1 MAQQTRVRTSLT
13 GVALVRH
20 IEALTDSRTR
30 VSDARAGFVDGL
42 VQWVGWADAIA
53 LSAALERPLA
63 TGGSCVLEFDGRAE
77 CDRVRT
83 VVAQSLGRDVAAMDA
98 DIGYSL
104 LRRRYVAHQ
113 QMLEERVNE
122 LRDRVRATLAART
135 PELARLA
142 AVDAVMARALSD
154 QERRLLAS
162 IPGLMEKHCRRMR
175 EDGGDEGEANVNW
188 VKVFRQDMYSV
199 LLAELDLR
207 MQPVEGLIEALDE
220 N

>member
-13 GVALVRH
+13 GVALVRL
-20 IEALTDSRTR
+20 IEALTNSRMR

-63 TGGSCVLEFDGRAE
+63 AGGSYVAEFDARAE
-77 CDRVRT
+77 SQCVRT
-83 VVAQSLGRDVAAMDA
+83 VVAQSLARDVAAMDA

-113 QMLEERVNE
+113 QMLEEKVDE
-122 LRDRVRATLAART
+122 LRDRVRAALAART

-142 AVDAVMARALSD
+142 TVDAVMARALGD

-175 EDGGDEGEANVNW
+175 EDGGDEGEGNANW
-188 VKVFRQDMYSV
+188 VEVFRQDMYAV

>member
-1 MAQQTRVRTSLT
+1 MAQQVRVRTSLT
-13 GVALVRH
+13 GVALVRLL
-20 IEALTDSRTR
+20 EALTDSRVR
-30 VSDARAGFVDGL
+30 VSEGRAGFVDGL

-53 LSAALERPLA
+53 LSGALERSLGA
-63 TGGSCVLEFDGRAE
+63 GGTNVPEFDARAE
-77 CDRVRT
+77 CDRVRAS
-83 VVAQSLGRDVAAMDA
+83 VAQTLARDVAAMDA

-113 QMLEERVNE
+113 QMLEEKVDE
-122 LRDRVRATLAART
+122 LRDRVRAALAAKT

-142 AVDAVMARALSD
+142 TVDAVMARALSV

-175 EDGGDEGEANVNW
+175 EEGGDESEGNADWVN
-188 VKVFRQDMYSV
+188 VFRQDMHAV

-207 MQPVEGLIEALDE
+207 MQPVEGLIEALDD